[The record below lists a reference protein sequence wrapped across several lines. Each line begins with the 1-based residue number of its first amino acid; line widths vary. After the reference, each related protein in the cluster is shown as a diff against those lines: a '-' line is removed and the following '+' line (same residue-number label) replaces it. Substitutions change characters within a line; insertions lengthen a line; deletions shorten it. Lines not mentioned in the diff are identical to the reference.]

1 MTEDVRG
8 QKTEDRRQKTENR
21 GQKTEIRCQRTNVG
35 GRKLDLGFRKFDWK
49 AQIGEAENRLT
60 HRSRNMQREMK
71 EIIKTQPNV

>member
-1 MTEDVRG
+1 MEA
-8 QKTEDRRQKTENR
+8 
-21 GQKTEIRCQRTNVG
+21 
-35 GRKLDLGFRKFDWK
+35 GFWKFDWK